1 MQDKTLNKMQK
12 TKIQLKNCRRSGIGL
27 WSSGFAAALF
37 RLYFCNCS
45 VPLQLHFSVAAASR

>member
-1 MQDKTLNKMQK
+1 MQDKTLNKMQE

-45 VPLQLHFSVAAASR
+45 VPLQLHFL

>member
-27 WSSGFAAALF
+27 WSSGFAAAFIPPLF
-37 RLYFCNCS
+37 FVIVQYLCS
-45 VPLQLHFSVAAASR
+45 YIFL